1 MLLSSSVQYDGTV
14 LWKQWIVLL
23 MFVGNLQVVNDPTSQ
38 LLVQAQQLA
47 QQQAAQQ
54 LAAQQMAHQQAYL
67 VGFPPALRP
76 TSPPVL
82 SPVLQTDPLGLTVS
96 FERMHIEV
104 GVVGLRLVE
113 T

>member
-1 MLLSSSVQYDGTV
+1 MTSNHERKT
-14 LWKQWIVLL
+14 II
-23 MFVGNLQVVNDPTSQ
+23 FIFTGNLQVVPDPTSQ

-67 VGFPPALRP
+67 VGYPPALRP

-82 SPVLQTDPLGLTVS
+82 SPVLQTDPLGLSVS
-96 FERMHIEV
+96 FEHMNFSV
-104 GVVGLRLVE
+104 GVVGLRL
-113 T
+113 